1 MNDSEFHVLG
11 IGNAIVD
18 MLIKVDDIFL
28 EKNKIKKGTME
39 LVAEETVANLI
50 RKLNPKTMFS
60 GGSAANTMV
69 GISALGGKSAF
80 IGKVKDDEIG
90 REFAHDLNAIGV
102 EFDAPNINYGPPT
115 ASCIVL
121 VTPDAER
128 TMLTYL
134 GASGELSLGDIK
146 KERILASHITYIEG
160 YLWDSNEAKRAIL
173 AASRI
178 AKDEGRLVSFSLSDP
193 FCVERHRTEFREI
206 VKNCAD
212 IIFANEDEIVSLYQ
226 VDKLEKA
233 LREIKEDCQIAAI
246 TRGSLG
252 SVIIAHGEVLSIE
265 AEPVVSVVDTTG
277 AGDAYAAGF
286 LYGLT
291 HNFKEFEAGQLAS
304 LCAAEVITK
313 MGARPPLFLPESIKK
328 AIGKPLN

>member
-1 MNDSEFHVLG
+1 
-11 IGNAIVD
+11 
-18 MLIKVDDIFL
+18 
-28 EKNKIKKGTME
+28 
-39 LVAEETVANLI
+39 LVAGETVENLI
-50 RKLNPKTMFS
+50 RNLNPKTMCS

-90 REFAHDLNAIGV
+90 REFAHDLNATGV
-102 EFDAPNINYGPPT
+102 KFDAPNINYGAPT

-134 GASGELSLGDIK
+134 GASGKLSLEDIK
-146 KERILASHITYIEG
+146 KERILSSHITYIEG
-160 YLWDSNEAKRAIL
+160 YLWDSHEAKKAIL

-206 VKNCAD
+206 VKNRAD
-212 IIFANEDEIVSLYQ
+212 IIFANEEEIISLYQ

-233 LREIKEDCQIAAI
+233 LRVIKEDCQIAAI
-246 TRGSLG
+246 TRGPLG
-252 SVIIAHGEVLSIE
+252 SLVIAHGEVLSIE
-265 AEPVVSVVDTTG
+265 AGPVKSVVDTTG

-313 MGARPPLFLPESIKK
+313 IGARPPLSLPERIKK
-328 AIGKPLN
+328 VIEQALK